1 MICQYNLLVPHHVAI
16 MINRWV
22 QVKEHWQVYRFV
34 RVEQLVLKAE
44 ALYFIEVKCA
54 LFWEYLVYCDASY
67 RFIRAIIDFIKSK
80 GCLTSIHKQ
89 LSSFWLE
96 FPWDFILCMA
106 HEAHSPL
113 SEDVYLV
120 FGHSVVFGMLAHCEA
135 EGLADDVV
143 EGHGEEVASEEQQAE
158 AIDTIEFAPLGLLLE
173 HLVDLYGLATL
184 SHLDWQ

>member
-1 MICQYNLLVPHHVAI
+1 

-54 LFWEYLVYCDASY
+54 LFREYLIYRDASY
-67 RFIRAIIDFIKSK
+67 RLIRAIIDFIKSK
-80 GCLTSIHKQ
+80 GRLASIHKQ
-89 LSSFWLE
+89 LRRFWLK
-96 FPWDFILCMA
+96 FPWDFVLCMA

-120 FGHSVVFGMLAHCEA
+120 FGHSIVFCVLAHCEA
-135 EGLADDVV
+135 ESLADDVV
-143 EGHGEEVASEEQQAE
+143 EGHCEEVASEEQQAE
-158 AIDTIEFAPLGLLLE
+158 AIDAVEFAPLGLFLE
-173 HLVDLYGLATL
+173 NLVDLYGLATL
-184 SHLDWQ
+184 SDLDWK